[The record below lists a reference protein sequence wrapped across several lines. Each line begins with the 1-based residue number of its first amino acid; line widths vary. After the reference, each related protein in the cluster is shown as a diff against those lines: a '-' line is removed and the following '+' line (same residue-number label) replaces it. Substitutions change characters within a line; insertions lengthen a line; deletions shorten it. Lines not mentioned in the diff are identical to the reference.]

1 MQNQETGRFTGVKLT
16 HSTKVMTVLFSALI
30 VCNPGLNSNSNLK
43 FEAYVYIKVTQGH
56 CFAADVI

>member
-1 MQNQETGRFTGVKLT
+1 
-16 HSTKVMTVLFSALI
+16 MTVLFSALI